1 MNPKIFELSLAPRE
15 ITYHSPLRAAFSKKR
30 FSSPIGSTKCY
41 KTGKK
46 EGRKREKKKRDK
58 KITNEERMYIYIYI
72 HIYIRVITLYTES
85 RLGTSENSR
94 RFDACLDSTALT
106 ETGNFLVHISRVHIP
121 AALSFVC
128 RYHRALLSPG
138 EIAAIKRDEEDGG
151 SNVFDRDRVEKG
163 AAL

>member
-46 EGRKREKKKRDK
+46 EGRKREKKKEIKRLQTK
-58 KITNEERMYIYIYI
+58 RECTYIYI